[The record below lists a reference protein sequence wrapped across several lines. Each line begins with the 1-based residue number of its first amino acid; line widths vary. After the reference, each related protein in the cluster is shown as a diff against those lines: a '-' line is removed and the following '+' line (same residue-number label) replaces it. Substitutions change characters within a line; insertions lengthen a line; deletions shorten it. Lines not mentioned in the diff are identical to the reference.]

1 MNAAAENIG
10 IWQTRRKDG
19 PQKGGRLVQ
28 IRNASGLCVELLPDR
43 CLDIGQVWLHG
54 VPFAWVGPWGLPSKG
69 AGVSM
74 DTALGG
80 LMATCGFDHIR
91 QPVRH
96 AGHAYPLHGNM
107 ALTPCQTLRLH
118 PAPPHQTAPPARP
131 PVGGFVVEAVT
142 HARAP
147 DGAEYTQTRRIS
159 VPYSGNEI
167 SLQDQITTAPDS
179 PIFALYH
186 INLGDALIGA
196 DTSVSLNADDLTD
209 RLLPVPSVQ
218 IGPAGAGMNAARVQ
232 NGATALTVRFK
243 GQDLP
248 WLQTY
253 RRAEADMNLFCI
265 EPASHDR
272 KPRAELLQDGGETTP
287 SCRRF
292 SLRFSFDTGADRPD
306 L

>member
-1 MNAAAENIG
+1 MDAPADSIG
-10 IWQTRRKDG
+10 IWQTPRKDG

-54 VPFAWVGPWGLPSKG
+54 VPFGWMGPWGLPSKG
-69 AGVSM
+69 TGVSM

-107 ALTPCQTLRLH
+107 ALTPCQTLRL
-118 PAPPHQTAPPARP
+118 PKARS
-131 PVGGFVVEAVT
+131 PVEDFVVEAVT
-142 HARAP
+142 HAQAP
-147 DGAEYTQTRRIS
+147 DGAEFTLTRRIT

-167 SLQDQITTAPDS
+167 SLQDQVTTTPAS

-186 INLGDALIGA
+186 INLADTLIGA
-196 DTSVSLNADDLTD
+196 DTHVSLNADDLTD
-209 RLLPVPSVQ
+209 RLLPAPPVQ
-218 IGPAGAGMNAARVQ
+218 IGPASTGMNIAKVQ
-232 NGATALTVRFK
+232 NGATAMTVSFN
-243 GQDLP
+243 GQNLP

-265 EPASHDR
+265 EPVSHDR
-272 KPRAELLQDGGETTP
+272 KPRAELLQDSGEATS

-292 SLRFSFDTGADRPD
+292 SLRFSFDTGEDRPD
-306 L
+306 R

>member
-1 MNAAAENIG
+1 MNAAADNIG
-10 IWQTRRKDG
+10 IWQTPRKDG

-28 IRNASGLCVELLPDR
+28 IRNATGLCVELLPDR

-54 VPFAWVGPWGLPSKG
+54 VPFAWMGPWGLPSKG

-80 LMATCGFDHIR
+80 LMATCGFDHIH

-107 ALTPCQTLRLH
+107 ALTPCQILRLH
-118 PAPPHQTAPPARP
+118 PARP
-131 PVGGFVVEAVT
+131 PVGDFVVEAVS

-147 DGAEYTQTRRIS
+147 DGAEYTLTRRIS
-159 VPYSGNEI
+159 LPYSGNEI
-167 SLQDQITTAPDS
+167 SLQDQITTTPDS

-196 DTSVSLNADDLTD
+196 DTRVSLNADDLTD
-209 RLLPVPSVQ
+209 RLSPVPAVQ
-218 IGPAGAGMNAARVQ
+218 IGPAGAGTNTARVQ

-265 EPASHDR
+265 EPVSHDR
-272 KPRAELLQDGGETTP
+272 KPRAELLREGGETAP
-287 SCRRF
+287 SCRDF

>member
-1 MNAAAENIG
+1 MDPASENIG
-10 IWQTRRKDG
+10 IWQTPRKDG

-54 VPFAWVGPWGLPSKG
+54 VPFGWMGPWGLPSKG
-69 AGVSM
+69 DGVSM

-107 ALTPCQTLRLH
+107 ALTPCQTLKLD
-118 PAPPHQTAPPARP
+118 PARP
-131 PVGGFVVEAVT
+131 LGGDFVVEAVT

-147 DGAEYTQTRRIS
+147 NGAEYTLTRRIT

-167 SLQDQITTAPDS
+167 TLQDQITTTPAS

-186 INLGDALIGA
+186 INLGDTLIGA
-196 DTSVSLNADDLTD
+196 DTHVSLNADDLTD
-209 RLLPVPSVQ
+209 RLLPAPPVQ
-218 IGPAGAGMNAARVQ
+218 IGPARAGRNIAKIQ
-232 NGATALTVRFK
+232 NGATALTVLFE
-243 GQDLP
+243 GQELP

-253 RRAEADMNLFCI
+253 RRAEADINLFCI
-265 EPASHDR
+265 EPVSHDR
-272 KPRAELLQDGGETTP
+272 KPRAELLHDAGATTP
-287 SCRRF
+287 SSRRF
-292 SLRFSFDTGADRPD
+292 SLRFSFDTGATA